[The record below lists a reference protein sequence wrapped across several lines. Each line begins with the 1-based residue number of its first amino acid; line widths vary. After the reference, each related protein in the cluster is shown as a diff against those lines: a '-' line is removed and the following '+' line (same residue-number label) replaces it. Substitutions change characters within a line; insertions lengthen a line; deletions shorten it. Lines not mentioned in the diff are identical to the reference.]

1 MEIHQWRRTE
11 HEHEHNNNQS
21 AIQPN
26 NQNQTNQNA
35 KPTEPTALQN
45 IKSKR
50 FVYIFQKGSFM
61 ILMFILFCGVCFYY
75 YIEVYSYIL
84 YARTY
89 WNSSVGFNAL
99 HLCIHHCFVVM
110 SALQSLRWIRNN
122 ILR

>member
-1 MEIHQWRRTE
+1 M
-11 HEHEHNNNQS
+11 NNNSQS

-75 YIEVYSYIL
+75 YIGKNTYI
-84 YARTY
+84 YIVTY
-89 WNSSVGFNAL
+89 YTV
-99 HLCIHHCFVVM
+99 H
-110 SALQSLRWIRNN
+110 
-122 ILR
+122 